1 VEQRNTVPDTTLMLK
16 TVLTR
21 GLEILMPNLSK
32 RYGFPSRIA
41 KKVVKKWDPS
51 INYYS
56 NGNFPPPSFHQNGG
70 PGCPPRTEIYVPEHG
85 ILGFTV
91 PAWENGHFGQIW
103 TVQDHTGHPRRG
115 PCMVLYCPVWSLHC
129 PIGSLGFRFGRTCP
143 VGYSLK

>member
-1 VEQRNTVPDTTLMLK
+1 MLK

-21 GLEILMPNLSK
+21 GIEILMPNLSK

-56 NGNFPPPSFHQNGG
+56 NGNFPPPSFSPKWG

-103 TVQDHTGHPRRG
+103 TISTVLNTDSSVRSSIVTSDGVPPYVTIDRTEESVLRTVEIVQI
-115 PCMVLYCPVWSLHC
+115 WSFW
-129 PIGSLGFRFGRTCP
+129 SFWSFWS
-143 VGYSLK
+143 Y